1 MLAGVPL
8 LRSGVDGFEPRPM
21 EQIEALAGRA
31 YGADIDTAKLTA
43 GLGVVARALNAGDAA
58 RAMTAAVL
66 LKLPDLD
73 WAGAV
78 RIAQAED
85 MLLKYSED
93 QPRDWHG
100 RWTDGDDGEAASA
113 ISGSAGSAADTPA
126 HFALPADWLH
136 LPPGERIDELGDLA
150 EWIAN
155 AKPEDE
161 AAIRADIKRIFYDV
175 GDGQGGDG
183 ISAFLDD
190 ALKPGTTLEDR
201 QNILNALDSFTRTDP
216 AEAARF
222 TGLINTLISSGTAFV
237 ELPAAIAGAIGSL
250 GETAAMASDVWKLGW
265 AARGLAIEKA
275 LGANLVSN
283 FPVIDIFRDGIAT
296 SIKSLDLN
304 AGVYQDGARLT
315 SRVNAY
321 VDKVVSF
328 NGEKWGAR
336 NILPSDINGRVLNLA
351 IPKASGT
358 AVQRS
363 ALQAAQGRAKAL
375 GVDFIITPF

>member
-1 MLAGVPL
+1 
-8 LRSGVDGFEPRPM
+8 M

-31 YGADIDTAKLTA
+31 YGADIDAAKLTA

-100 RWTDGDDGEAASA
+100 RWTDGDDQGPAVTDLPVSLSEPSLPPLTQIGANDDPNSP
-113 ISGSAGSAADTPA
+113 ADTPA
-126 HFALPADWLH
+126 QFSLPADWLH

-190 ALKPGTTLEDR
+190 ALKRGTTLEDR
-201 QNILNALDSFTRTDP
+201 QNILDALDSFTRTDP

-222 TGLINTLISSGTAFV
+222 TGLINTLIASGTAFV

-250 GETAAMASDVWKLGW
+250 GETAAVASDVWKLGW
-265 AARGLAIEKA
+265 AARGVAIERA

-283 FPVIDIFRDGIAT
+283 FPVIDIFLDGIAT

-304 AGVYQDGARLT
+304 AGVYQDAARLT

-321 VDKVVSF
+321 VDKIASF
-328 NGEKWGAR
+328 NEVRWGTVE
-336 NILPSDINGRVLNLA
+336 ILPNEITGRTLNLA
-351 IPKASGT
+351 IPKASGS
-358 AVQRS
+358 AVQRAALKS
-363 ALQAAQGRAKAL
+363 AQERAKGL
-375 GVDFIITPF
+375 GVDLIITPF